1 MRLNVFLAIVFVLL
15 ILANLYVRPDE
26 TRLNFEFLPEMVR
39 TPSYKAFDSNENFSN
54 GMTFQAPPAHTVSQ
68 DITPDAYG
76 ASEADAIRAGE
87 ELKNPY
93 GAEDLAAYT
102 RGGQVF
108 KTWCVPCHGGGGK
121 GDGPVAMRGF
131 PAPPPLT
138 SQSAL
143 EMKDGR
149 IFHVITHGQNNMP
162 GYASQISAEDR
173 WKAVIYVRS
182 LQRPALEAAQNAPAS
197 AAAGA
202 PQTAGAVPAAA
213 AATPAPAVPASPATQ
228 EVRP

>member
-1 MRLNVFLAIVFVLL
+1 MKLNVFLAIVLVLL
-15 ILANLYVRPDE
+15 VVANLYVRPDE
-26 TRLNFEFLPEMVR
+26 TKLNFEFLPEMVR
-39 TPSYKAFDSNENFSN
+39 TASYKAFDANENFAN
-54 GMTFQAPPAHTVSQ
+54 GMTFQAPPPHTVSQ
-68 DITPDAYG
+68 DLAPDAY
-76 ASEADAIRAGE
+76 AATEADAIRAGE

-108 KTWCVPCHGGGGK
+108 KSWCVPCHGGGGK

-143 EMKDGR
+143 TMKDGR

-173 WKAVIYVRS
+173 WMAVVYVRS
-182 LQRPALEAAQNAPAS
+182 LQRPALAAAQSAPETAAS
-197 AAAGA
+197 AAAA
-202 PQTAGAVPAAA
+202 PATAMPAGEPAPAAPA
-213 AATPAPAVPASPATQ
+213 APATPAAQ